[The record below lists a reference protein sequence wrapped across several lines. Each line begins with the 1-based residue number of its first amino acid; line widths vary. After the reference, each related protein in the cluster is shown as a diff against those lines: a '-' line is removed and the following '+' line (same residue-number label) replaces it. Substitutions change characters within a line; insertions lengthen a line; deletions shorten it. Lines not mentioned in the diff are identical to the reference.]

1 MGGNGARSGL
11 AFEGKACG
19 SKCKYYG
26 ASCSISSLVVRQ
38 GTGCHPRHP
47 PRAFPLGL
55 LAPRCLGSLRFLAS
69 IACGLSGSGR
79 HLFGGRK
86 ESSPQLRAPPCSGMR
101 EYSVPCRLCGSSRVC
116 LSLERAFGVR
126 PRTNPLHVFNS
137 SFVVSLPLL
146 NFCIAIER
154 RRSSVALTP

>member
-1 MGGNGARSGL
+1 MRNANTVWCL
-11 AFEGKACG
+11 V
-19 SKCKYYG
+19 
-26 ASCSISSLVVRQ
+26 SIFSLVVRQ

-86 ESSPQLRAPPCSGMR
+86 ESSPQLRSH
-101 EYSVPCRLCGSSRVC
+101 
-116 LSLERAFGVR
+116 
-126 PRTNPLHVFNS
+126 PRIALLVFI
-137 SFVVSLPLL
+137 VVSIGIGLPELVPR
-146 NFCIAIER
+146 IDGP
-154 RRSSVALTP
+154 SDSALAQPPFSFSK